1 MVKAAGGHSKNKDK
15 YQGWLRSSLF
25 WHGPLICAAVSSPG
39 FILFRN
45 KKKKCQIRL
54 SRVLPDGVWVQF
66 WKPETVGKDL
76 EKTECGKPLQ
86 HQRMGVE
93 DSGTA
98 K

>member
-45 KKKKCQIRL
+45 KKKNVKYDFLEFYQMESGSNSGNQRL
-54 SRVLPDGVWVQF
+54 W
-66 WKPETVGKDL
+66 
-76 EKTECGKPLQ
+76 EKTWKKQSVGSPFSIREWG
-86 HQRMGVE
+86 
-93 DSGTA
+93 
-98 K
+98 